1 MLLTA
6 PASPHGGDAPPRH
19 SAVSRTPRFRR
30 TVLTALAATGIT
42 VALAAPAV
50 AAPVGVPVPPGGQ
63 VAAWGAN
70 ESGQTAV
77 PAPPAGQTYTA
88 VAAGEGH
95 SLALTSAGQVI
106 AWGNNENGQ
115 TNVPAPPVGQT
126 YTAVAAGGE
135 HSIALTSAGGVI
147 AWEIPIR
154 PPCRSRRPGRPTPRS
169 PPVTTILSR

>member
-1 MLLTA
+1 M
-6 PASPHGGDAPPRH
+6 
-19 SAVSRTPRFRR
+19 
-30 TVLTALAATGIT
+30 
-42 VALAAPAV
+42 
-50 AAPVGVPVPPGGQ
+50 
-63 VAAWGAN
+63 AAWGAN

-147 AWEIPIR
+147 AWGNPDQTAVPIP
-154 PPCRSRRPGRPTPRS
+154 PAGRPTPRS

>member
-1 MLLTA
+1 MRRNRSRCCS
-6 PASPHGGDAPPRH
+6 PPRASPHGGDAPHRH

-50 AAPVGVPVPPGGQ
+50 AAPVGVPVPPEARWPRGEPTRAGRPPC
-63 VAAWGAN
+63 G
-70 ESGQTAV
+70 
-77 PAPPAGQTYTA
+77 PAGRADHTA

-115 TNVPAPPVGQT
+115 TNVPAPPVGPT
-126 YTAVAAGGE
+126 Y
-135 HSIALTSAGGVI
+135 
-147 AWEIPIR
+147 
-154 PPCRSRRPGRPTPRS
+154 RRRR
-169 PPVTTILSR
+169 RR